1 MKALWTA
8 IACVFLFSLPAEAS
22 DWRFVTRTASCKFF
36 VDIESIKSAGR
47 HIAEA
52 WTKMSYDTPKHNEK
66 IGRISYMT
74 KRIEYDCIR
83 DRVRYHE
90 RTFFGKDDQILY
102 SSSAVSPWKNLTQDT
117 ALMNLQRFVCV
128 FHWDLP

>member
-1 MKALWTA
+1 MKTLLTA
-8 IACVFLFSLPAEAS
+8 IVCVFFLTPQAEAS

-52 WTKMSYDTPKHNEK
+52 WTKMSYDTPRENEK
-66 IGRISYMT
+66 IGRISYMH
-74 KRIEYDCIR
+74 KRIEYDCMR

-90 RTFFGKDDQILY
+90 RTFFGKDHEILY
-102 SSSAVSPWKNLTQDT
+102 NSSAVSPWKNLAQDT